1 MIWIS
6 IGNNVKCCTN
16 IQTNCIVY
24 NVITFLFNPVMATFP
39 STTLIPL
46 SSSTSEDTQTSRT
59 DLDEINMEDELNT
72 DISKWSDKERKKWQ
86 HMKEFHEKYQKVF
99 GDQASLFTIIRKRI
113 ADMNPRIPPS
123 VCEEEMQDA
132 SLDTKEVIIEYITI
146 AHGNKVK
153 KLKPL
158 LIKSEPNRT
167 YVQHIPSDDELPVVS
182 EDKFIQK
189 REVTIDSYSQSISS
203 YDEASDDRTVTA
215 DSDSS
220 AAQSFEDTPCKLE
233 MNAMEIEATL
243 NQIAAG
249 LQSAAECYL
258 TLASHLPKLT
268 PYELP
273 QMIAQIPPPPIDV
286 PMPIRKAF
294 PLKVKIKLFIIYCV
308 VNMNL
313 LIPHG
318 LDYSKSTMYPIIQC
332 IQPSKEKE
340 DLAVHSINRK
350 EKDHQNKRL

>member
-1 MIWIS
+1 ML
-6 IGNNVKCCTN
+6 N
-16 IQTNCIVY
+16 
-24 NVITFLFNPVMATFP
+24 FLFNPVMATIP
-39 STTLIPL
+39 NTTLIPTTP
-46 SSSTSEDTQTSRT
+46 STSEDTQTSGT
-59 DLDEINMEDELNT
+59 DLEEINTKDEMNT

-86 HMKEFHEKYQKVF
+86 HMKEFHEEYQKVF
-99 GDQASLFTIIRKRI
+99 GDQASLCTIIRKRI
-113 ADMNPRIPPS
+113 AHMNPPIPHS

-132 SLDTKEVIIEYITI
+132 SLDTKEVIIEYITD

-167 YVQHIPSDDELPVVS
+167 YVQHVPSDDELPVVS

-189 REVTIDSYSQSISS
+189 REITIDSYSESISS
-203 YDEASDDRTVTA
+203 DDEVSDDRTVTA

-233 MNAMEIEATL
+233 PNVVEIEATL

-249 LQSAAECYL
+249 LQSATEGYL

-273 QMIAQIPPPPIDV
+273 QTIAQIPPPPINV
-286 PMPIRKAF
+286 PMPIRKALSTEGENKTIHYLLHGEYELTNTSWSKLQQKYNVSHNTVYAA
-294 PLKVKIKLFIIYCV
+294 LKGK
-308 VNMNL
+308 
-313 LIPHG
+313 G
-318 LDYSKSTMYPIIQC
+318 
-332 IQPSKEKE
+332 
-340 DLAVHSINRK
+340 
-350 EKDHQNKRL
+350 